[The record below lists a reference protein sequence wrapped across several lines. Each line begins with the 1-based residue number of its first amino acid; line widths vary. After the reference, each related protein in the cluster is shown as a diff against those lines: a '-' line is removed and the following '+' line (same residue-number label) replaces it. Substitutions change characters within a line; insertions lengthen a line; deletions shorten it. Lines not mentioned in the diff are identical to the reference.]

1 MKKYVMKRNEMTCNM
16 HTHKKKKKKATKQSA
31 TTLFPRRARALK
43 EAFFDERERER
54 DGFDGGDDDFGGDT
68 GGGLVGTNE
77 REKKAL

>member
-1 MKKYVMKRNEMTCNM
+1 MTCNM
-16 HTHKKKKKKATKQSA
+16 HTHKKKKKKKATKQSA
-31 TTLFPRRARALK
+31 TTLFPRRARAL

-54 DGFDGGDDDFGGDT
+54 DGFDGGDDDFGWDT